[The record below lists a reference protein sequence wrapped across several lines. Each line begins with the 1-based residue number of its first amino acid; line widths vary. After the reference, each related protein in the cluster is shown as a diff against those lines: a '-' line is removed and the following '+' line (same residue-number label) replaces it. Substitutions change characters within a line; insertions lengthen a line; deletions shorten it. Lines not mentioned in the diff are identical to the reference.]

1 MIELRPAMVGVF
13 LSILMLGCGTADTPP
28 DTPEAAPAASVIE
41 GPSRAQQAAVANP
54 DRPDRDR
61 ARDVDRK
68 PAEVLAFLGIEP
80 GMRVAEMMAGEGYYT
95 EILAGAVSPGGM
107 LYAHNS
113 PFVLERF
120 AESPFSDRLARIDAE
135 HVVRIDSE
143 PEEPG
148 LPEDLDAVILFRFY
162 HDFCWQGVDRAA
174 FNRAVFESLRPG
186 GVLGVIDHHAE
197 PGSGERDAESLH
209 RIDAELVR
217 REIEAAGFVFEAESD
232 LLSDPTDS
240 RDWFIFDPERP
251 GRDRTDRFLLRFRK
265 P

>member
-1 MIELRPAMVGVF
+1 MSRTRSTLPA
-13 LSILMLGCGTADTPP
+13 ILVAILTVACGPSEPP
-28 DTPEAAPAASVIE
+28 AEPPAATAPDPGVVT
-41 GPSRAQQAAVANP
+41 PSAALQAAVTNP
-54 DRPDRDR
+54 DRPERDR
-61 ARDVDRK
+61 NRDVDRK
-68 PAEVLAFLGIEP
+68 PAEVLAFFGIEP

-120 AESPFSDRLARIDAE
+120 AESPFSERLARMGAE

-143 PEEPG
+143 PESPG
-148 LPEDLDAVILFRFY
+148 LPGELDAVLLFRFY

-174 FNRAVFESLRPG
+174 FNRAVFDALRPG
-186 GVLGVIDHHAE
+186 GVLGIIDHQAE
-197 PGSGERDAESLH
+197 PGSGERDAETLH

-217 REIEAAGFVFEAESD
+217 REVEAAGFVFDAGSD
-232 LLSDPTDS
+232 LLSDPSDT

-251 GRDRTDRFLLRFRK
+251 GRDRTDRFVLRFRK